1 MSASDLETSPCIEL
15 TKPLWS
21 CRLSDVWQR
30 LFLDFWHFMMLLLC
44 QSGNLCHHLVSRCSS
59 GWCNPQV
66 TKWEVIWYLT
76 IWWHWLADQI
86 TILYRDVGIVSSRPS
101 RVLEPMMQHSL
112 QKNQSIHVC
121 SDFYESNHLLSLSL
135 PRFYDWFYFLGVHV
149 WELIW
154 TDWCI
159 GQEEA
164 RLKSLFC
171 SWRFYFH
178 LIFNF
183 KMCSIF
189 VAQGQDDPVP
199 EQIHH
204 GDRQRTSIC
213 WMNLWVWM
221 WNKTWHLCS

>member
-1 MSASDLETSPCIEL
+1 MMRTQILTFYDVIALSIWKLVSPFG
-15 TKPLWS
+15 
-21 CRLSDVWQR
+21 VQ
-30 LFLDFWHFMMLLLC
+30 MLLRVM
-44 QSGNLCHHLVSRCSS
+44 QPSGHEMRSNLVSNNLMALTRRSNHDLVS
-59 GWCNPQV
+59 GCWNCFLQ
-66 TKWEVIWYLT
+66 T
-76 IWWHWLADQI
+76 IPCPGADDA
-86 TILYRDVGIVSSRPS
+86 TFAP
-101 RVLEPMMQHSL
+101 E
-112 QKNQSIHVC
+112 KSIYSC

-135 PRFYDWFYFLGVHV
+135 PRFYDWYYFLGVHV
-149 WELIW
+149 SELIW

-189 VAQGQDDPVP
+189 EAEGQDDPVP